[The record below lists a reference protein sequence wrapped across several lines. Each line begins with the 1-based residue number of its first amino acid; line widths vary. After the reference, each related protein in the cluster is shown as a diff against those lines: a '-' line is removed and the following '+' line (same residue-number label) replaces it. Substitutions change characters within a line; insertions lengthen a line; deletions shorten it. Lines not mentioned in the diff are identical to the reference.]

1 MDELSADIIPF
12 GNHNIHA
19 MNEGD
24 INTPIQLRGDYHL
37 ACKQTQSL
45 RKFVQRLI
53 QLRNENVSDN
63 YNMRK
68 ERRLAFSLIS
78 NMMNELY

>member
-37 ACKQTQSL
+37 ACK
-45 RKFVQRLI
+45 
-53 QLRNENVSDN
+53 
-63 YNMRK
+63 
-68 ERRLAFSLIS
+68 
-78 NMMNELY
+78 